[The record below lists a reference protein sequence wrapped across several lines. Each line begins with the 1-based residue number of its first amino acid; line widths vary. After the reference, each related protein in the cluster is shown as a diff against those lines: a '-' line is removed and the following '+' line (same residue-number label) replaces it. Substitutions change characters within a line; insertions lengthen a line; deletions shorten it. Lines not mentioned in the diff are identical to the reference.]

1 MFSFL
6 NVQYVLSMGKSIK
19 LLASIVELK
28 RLAH

>member
-1 MFSFL
+1 
-6 NVQYVLSMGKSIK
+6 MGKSIK